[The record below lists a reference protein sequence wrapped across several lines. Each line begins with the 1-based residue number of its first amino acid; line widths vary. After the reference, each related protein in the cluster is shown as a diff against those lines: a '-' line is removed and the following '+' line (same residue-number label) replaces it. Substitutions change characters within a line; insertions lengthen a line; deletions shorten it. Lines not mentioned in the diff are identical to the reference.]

1 MGRPLN
7 THNAMV
13 RSPNVAR
20 IQSVQQQRDETQRRQ
35 FALALQEEAAHKES
49 QVQDSH
55 KSESAQIRK
64 DAKKKEKRKK
74 QRRKEQSHGKSTD
87 EKKNPIDEKHHID
100 LKID

>member
-35 FALALQEEAAHKES
+35 FVQALQAEAAHKES

-55 KSESAQIRK
+55 KSESAQIHK
-64 DAKKKEKRKK
+64 DAKKKEERKK
-74 QRRKEQSHGKSTD
+74 QRRKERSHGKSTD
-87 EKKNPIDEKHHID
+87 EKQNTVDEQQHID

>member
-7 THNAMV
+7 THNIMV

-20 IQSVQQQRDETQRRQ
+20 IQNTQQQRDETQRRQ

-49 QVQDSH
+49 QVQDSQ

-64 DAKKKEKRKK
+64 DAQKKEKRKK
-74 QRRKEQSHGKSTD
+74 QRQKERSHGKSAD
-87 EKKNPIDEKHHID
+87 EKQNPIDEKQHID

>member
-7 THNAMV
+7 THNVMV

-20 IQSVQQQRDETQRRQ
+20 IHNTQQQRDETQRRQ
-35 FALALQEEAAHKES
+35 FALAIQQETAHKES

-55 KSESAQIRK
+55 KTESTQIHK
-64 DAKKKEKRKK
+64 DDQNKEKRKQRK
-74 QRRKEQSHGKSTD
+74 RRKRKRGESNEVDEQQ
-87 EKKNPIDEKHHID
+87 HID